1 LTGILFHPATDGENV
16 VGYKTEARPALGGS
30 KNFLLPPGRLR
41 NRGLSNE
48 VREFHSG
55 AMICLNAASATPQV
69 GSPSVP
75 RSRRAS
81 LCRTPDEAN
90 PEDEHADGQQ
100 YCADIGEIDEPVRG
114 RGIGRQ
120 HG

>member
-1 LTGILFHPATDGENV
+1 MADYTDFVRKSTGFANLDRRR
-16 VGYKTEARPALGGS
+16 ARRSGAR
-30 KNFLLPPGRLR
+30 KIFCYPPGRLR

-69 GSPSVP
+69 GSPGVP

-81 LCRTPDEAN
+81 LCRTHDEAN

-100 YCADIGEIDEPVRG
+100 YCADIGEIDEPVR
-114 RGIGRQ
+114 
-120 HG
+120 